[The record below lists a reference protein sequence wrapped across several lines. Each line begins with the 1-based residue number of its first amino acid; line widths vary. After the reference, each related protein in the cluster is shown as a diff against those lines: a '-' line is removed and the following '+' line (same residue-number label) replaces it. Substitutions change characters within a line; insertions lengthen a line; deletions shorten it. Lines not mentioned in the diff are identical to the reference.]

1 MLQGSRH
8 FRSFD
13 EKDSGL
19 PEELSGSAR
28 EKNAGDGEARAAKVM
43 TVCEVKEF

>member
-28 EKNAGDGEARAAKVM
+28 EKNAGDGEAAKVM
-43 TVCEVKEF
+43 TVSEVKEF